1 MTLKNSLLALTL
13 ALGLGEGWDGW
24 RATPAPPEN
33 ASGAELQVEAEI
45 DPLMKMLGCLNL
57 GPSFEQAYQFRISGV
72 PLVLAHAVVT
82 HNPDLHPFERYVLGV
97 VVEAIYMVP
106 DDKLVGR
113 EQFHEAA
120 FQVCMDTLGTDAL
133 FLPEDGQQMKLHRR
147 DL

>member
-1 MTLKNSLLALTL
+1 MKLTSSLLALTL
-13 ALGLGEGWDGW
+13 ALGLGT
-24 RATPAPPEN
+24 AAAQPAPPQV
-33 ASGAELQVEAEI
+33 ADEL
-45 DPLMKMLGCLNL
+45 DPVIKTLGCLSL
-57 GPSFEQAYQFRISGV
+57 GPHFEQAYQFRISGV
-72 PLVLAHAVVT
+72 PIVLAHAVVT

-106 DDKLVGR
+106 DDNLVGL

-133 FLPEDGQQMKLHRR
+133 FLPEDGQQLKLHRP

>member
-1 MTLKNSLLALTL
+1 MKLTSSLMALTL
-13 ALGLGEGWDGW
+13 ALGLGT
-24 RATPAPPEN
+24 AAAQPAPP
-33 ASGAELQVEAEI
+33 QVEDEL
-45 DPLMKMLGCLNL
+45 DPFIKTLGCLSL
-57 GPSFEQAYQFRISGV
+57 GPNFEQAYQFRISGA

-82 HNPDLHPFERYVLGV
+82 NNPDLHPFERYVLGV

-113 EQFHEAA
+113 ERFHEAA

-133 FLPEDGQQMKLHRR
+133 FLPEDGQQMKLHRP

>member
-1 MTLKNSLLALTL
+1 MKLTSSLLALTL
-13 ALGLGEGWDGW
+13 ALGLGT
-24 RATPAPPEN
+24 AAAQPSQP
-33 ASGAELQVEAEI
+33 QVEGEI
-45 DPLMKMLGCLNL
+45 DPITKTLGCLSL
-57 GPSFEQAYQFRISGV
+57 GQHFEQAYQFRISGV
-72 PLVLAHAVVT
+72 PIVLAHAVVT

-106 DDKLVGR
+106 DDNLVGL

-133 FLPEDGQQMKLHRR
+133 FLPEDGQHFKIHRQ

>member
-1 MTLKNSLLALTL
+1 MKLTSSLLALTL
-13 ALGLGEGWDGW
+13 ALGLGT
-24 RATPAPPEN
+24 AAAQPAPPQV
-33 ASGAELQVEAEI
+33 ADEL
-45 DPLMKMLGCLNL
+45 DPVIKTLGCLSL
-57 GPSFEQAYQFRISGV
+57 GQHFEQAYQFRISGV
-72 PLVLAHAVVT
+72 PIVLAHAVVT

-106 DDKLVGR
+106 DDNLVGL

-133 FLPEDGQQMKLHRR
+133 FLPEDGQQLKLHRP

>member
-1 MTLKNSLLALTL
+1 METPMRLTNSLLAFTL
-13 ALGLGEGWDGW
+13 ALGLGT
-24 RATPAPPEN
+24 AAAQPTPPEV
-33 ASGAELQVEAEI
+33 APGWETEAEL
-45 DPLMKMLGCLNL
+45 DPFIKTLGCLSL
-57 GPSFEQAYQFRISGV
+57 GPDFERAYQLRVGGV

-82 HNPDLHPFERYVLGV
+82 HNPDRHPFERFVLGV

-120 FQVCMDTLGTDAL
+120 FRVCMDTLGTDAL
-133 FLPEDGQQMKLHRR
+133 FLPEDGEQMKLHRP